1 MLDHLE
7 PDYTTRHFDTRKQ
20 MKLPNQYLLLI
31 FAWLI
36 MSSTTAQAAMV
47 YASDVVNSA
56 AIHYLPTGSSIDDV
70 TGAPSDDPLEGIRLS
85 LNAGAAPTNASYL
98 TVAMKNTA
106 EGISGVSGTLWVFS
120 NNDETADGFVADE
133 RFELRVSNNNGSR
146 YIPIG
151 IFYNDNSAID
161 ISDYGTVTH
170 VKLFGVDSDILCQM
184 NLTTCIT
191 PYTNATE
198 VLAIGGIASTAVP
211 VPAAFWLFGSGLLG
225 LVATGRRRKK

>member
-1 MLDHLE
+1 
-7 PDYTTRHFDTRKQ
+7 

-31 FAWLI
+31 FAWLV
-36 MSSTTAQAAMV
+36 MSSATAQAAMV

-70 TGAPSDDPLEGIRLS
+70 TGAPSYDPLEGIRLS

-120 NNDETADGFVADE
+120 NNDETAEDFVADE
-133 RFELRVSNNNGSR
+133 RFDLWVSNNNGSS
-146 YIPIG
+146 YISVG
-151 IFYNDNSAID
+151 TFYNDNVAID
-161 ISDYGTVTH
+161 ISDYGTVTD
-170 VKLFGVDSDILCQM
+170 VKLFGRGSDILCQM
-184 NLTTCIT
+184 DPECIT
-191 PYTNATE
+191 PDFTNAME

-211 VPAAFWLFGSGLLG
+211 VPAAFWLFSSGLLG
-225 LVATGRRRKK
+225 LVATSWRRKK